1 MNKRVLVTGATG
13 LIGKGIVKELCSQGA
28 YVKVIA
34 RNTKKAKGI
43 FREQLMAEII
53 DLNMMN
59 RPLKLR
65 QVIEETDAVIN
76 LAGTNLSSKR
86 WDEDFKSE
94 IYLSRTGITKLITD
108 TIKISDNKPECFVSA
123 SGAGYYGFRGDEELD
138 ENSSNPG
145 NDFLS
150 SLCRDWESEA
160 LLSAQENVR
169 VVLMRTG
176 IVFDKSE
183 GALPELLKPFKFFAG
198 AYLGNGKQW
207 MSWIHIADIIRLY
220 LFAVQNDKIYG
231 PLNGTS
237 PDPVTNKIL
246 CQSIGK
252 YKNTKLLLPVPEFAL
267 KIAVGEFAENLYN
280 GQKVMPLKAL
290 ESGFVFSYPTLK
302 SALDNLLGK

>member
-28 YVKVIA
+28 YVRVIS
-34 RNTKKAKGI
+34 RNIRKAKDI
-43 FREQLMAEII
+43 FRKQLMAEII
-53 DLNMMN
+53 DLNLFN

-86 WDEDFKSE
+86 WDEDFKSDL
-94 IYLSRTGITKLITD
+94 YQSRTGITKLISD

-123 SGAGYYGFRGDEELD
+123 SGTGYYGFRGDEELD

-183 GALPELLKPFKFFAG
+183 GALPELLKPFKFFTG

-237 PDPVTNKIL
+237 PDPVTNKNL
-246 CQSIGK
+246 CKAIGK
-252 YKNTKLLLPVPEFAL
+252 YKNTKFLLHVPEFAL

-280 GQKVMPLKAL
+280 GQKVIPGKAL
-290 ESGFVFSYPTLK
+290 ESGFVFRFPTLE
-302 SALDNLLGK
+302 SALDNLLGT